1 MRKKWKMRGGI
12 VLLLVVFMLS
22 IGSVSWAKATSGKL
36 YCYSS
41 PPQIKSQ
48 KKEIRSKNQRGKIQY
63 EKKLN
68 LNLTPEQMV
77 KLTRLRLS
85 FQEQTIDLR
94 GELAKKIIELQKLW
108 LKKTPNRVKMYS
120 LIDEIAEI
128 KARINKKAVNFILQA
143 REILTPEQL
152 KKLLLSGIGLGWRGK
167 YYPGLS
173 W

>member
-1 MRKKWKMRGGI
+1 MRKKWKTRGGI
-12 VLLLVVFMLS
+12 VLLLMMFILS
-22 IGSVSWAKATSGKL
+22 IGSISWAKATSGKL
-36 YCYSS
+36 YGYSS
-41 PPQIKSQ
+41 PPQ
-48 KKEIRSKNQRGKIQY
+48 KKEIWIQNQRGKIQY
-63 EKKLN
+63 EKRFN

-77 KLTRLRLS
+77 KLTRLRLF

-94 GELAKKIIELQKLW
+94 SALAKKIIELQKLW

-152 KKLLLSGIGLGWRGK
+152 KKLLLSGIRIGWKGR
-167 YYPGLS
+167 YYPILTGKPR
-173 W
+173 